1 MECSS
6 DVFRERFGILSSV
19 DFPAP
24 YPKSSDCSYRIE
36 VEEGFRLR
44 LHFDSRFDVEDHPDV
59 SCPYDYVKVR
69 KHTDSCTHTHVQVL
83 PLISCPCVRW
93 KQEAGSSV
101 RSVAIDHLELF
112 RPTVTSSPS
121 GSTRTTLEKTSAGS
135 STTPPKVRNKH
146 LKEHRYRY
154 EAPS

>member
-1 MECSS
+1 M
-6 DVFRERFGILSSV
+6 FRERFGILSSV

-24 YPKSSDCSYRIE
+24 YPKSCDCSYRIE

-44 LHFDSRFDVEDHPDV
+44 LQFDSRFDVEDHPDV

-69 KHTDSCTHTHVQVL
+69 KHTDSCTHTQVL
-83 PLISCPCVRW
+83 PLISCLCVRW

-121 GSTRTTLEKTSAGS
+121 GSTLTALEKTSAGS
-135 STTPPKVRNKH
+135 SITPPKVRNKH
-146 LKEHRYRY
+146 LKEHRCRY